1 MKLYKIK
8 VNGKTYEVEV
18 EAVTETASA
27 PSTPVAKT
35 PVVSHQS
42 VTSPMQGQILKVLVA
57 KGQAVKRGQV
67 LCVLEAMKLENDIVA
82 PQDGIVTEIKCAVG
96 QKVDASALL
105 FLLG

>member
-18 EAVTETASA
+18 ESVSETVSSS
-27 PSTPVAKT
+27 PT
-35 PVVSHQS
+35 PVVKEPVQSKVS
-42 VTSPMQGQILKVLVA
+42 VTSPMQGQILKVLVT

-82 PQDGIVTEIKCAVG
+82 PQDGIVAEIKCAVG